1 MGSAELSTYSGSM
14 SADVFQVVGG
24 ERPTGIVLRVMA
36 HPGAGRTSV
45 VGVHG
50 DALKIRVGAPPVEGR
65 ANAALIALVSELF
78 GVKESEV
85 AITAGETSRTKRLSV
100 NGIDPDQAAR
110 LIDEALNRAG
120 VKTSARRG
128 PAPVQRRL

>member
-1 MGSAELSTYSGSM
+1 MF
-14 SADVFQVVGG
+14 DVTGG
-24 ERPTGIVLRVMA
+24 DKPTGIVLRVMA

-65 ANAALIALVSELF
+65 ANAALITMVAELF

-85 AITAGETSRTKRLSV
+85 AITSGETSRTKRLSV
-100 NGIDPDQAAR
+100 GGIDPEQAR
-110 LIDEALNRAG
+110 HLIDEALSRAG
-120 VKTSARRG
+120 VKSSSRRG
-128 PAPVQRRL
+128 PAPVQRRV